1 MDAMLLQLLNVSISV
16 SWLVGAVLLLRFC
29 FPKAPKY
36 IRCLLWGLVGVRLLL
51 PFSIKSDFSV
61 LPTSQTIPDEIV
73 YAQIPSV
80 NTGIFSVDMAIN
92 PVIGQTLAPQVGDS
106 VNPVQ
111 VWLAI
116 GGVIWLVGMMV
127 MLLYAIGSYWSVRR
141 RVREA
146 ALLFDNVY
154 HGDRIQSPFIL
165 GLFRPRIYLPSDMS
179 EQDRVYVLAHEQA
192 HLARRDHL
200 WKPLGFALLS
210 VYWFNPLLWVAYIM
224 LCRDI
229 EFACD
234 EKVIASYGEYG
245 EEQKKWYADA
255 LINCSAP
262 RRHLTACPLAFGE
275 NGVKGRIKSVL
286 HYKKPAFWVVVAAL
300 LTCIAVAVCF
310 LTDPK
315 DEWESENYGIVGTVS
330 SAECENVLFHYR
342 EGSINH
348 ADPYITVQLKND
360 TDDTLC
366 YGEKF
371 TLLRDGEPCPTL
383 QDPRWNAI
391 LKMLPPDAETSQ
403 TYALGDYDLSQ
414 NGNYRLETEVYFKS
428 DPDTTYIAY
437 VEFGI
442 DRIYS
447 FVGWQY
453 KGDGIVYGN
462 DREADAR
469 YTDDSIPNVYIT
481 EDSVRLQIAQSGTW
495 HEIGALT
502 QDKLDRNNFDYMLT
516 EDWWDAGY
524 SAKILHE
531 NNKHTV
537 SYVDSGANERYY
549 LLEQKNGEIY
559 LAMGRLSEI
568 DWIFRLIPVSQ
579 TNVISTTT
587 SEPNTPTG
595 SCVVTKAP
603 ITLNGI
609 SLSVLRCEEKE
620 GGLFM
625 TVKLKNNTD
634 KTITFG
640 PEFTLLH
647 NQRKIYPNEG
657 HAWDTILYSVPSGET
672 FEQTLNISACVA
684 KGEYQLQKSIWF
696 EPRTETPVAFPVTLN
711 FTLPETRQTTFRVE
725 TPTTTT
731 ATGPTSTTKPNG
743 ESYFNATVLQVFDGT
758 ARVRVDEAFVTPLSG
773 EAVINT
779 NTISQNN
786 VEDLQ
791 AGMTI
796 RVVYNGEVQETYPVQ
811 IRTVFAIYRLNE
823 TAQTPITATPSS
835 TISTSKVTVSVEATA
850 EFVSLAEGIWY
861 NADGKSDGVFDF
873 MIFENGE
880 VKTGIYPGSY
890 DRPCRVT
897 RAMRSGDIY
906 TVEFFFKEIERYGEW
921 YEETTATQT
930 IRFEDSVLVVVDVGA
945 IGPVLPAGAK
955 WLRGEGSF
963 EDISQKLGGLPL
975 G

>member
-1 MDAMLLQLLNVSISV
+1 
-16 SWLVGAVLLLRFC
+16 
-29 FPKAPKY
+29 
-36 IRCLLWGLVGVRLLL
+36 
-51 PFSIKSDFSV
+51 
-61 LPTSQTIPDEIV
+61 
-73 YAQIPSV
+73 
-80 NTGIFSVDMAIN
+80 
-92 PVIGQTLAPQVGDS
+92 
-106 VNPVQ
+106 
-111 VWLAI
+111 
-116 GGVIWLVGMMV
+116 
-127 MLLYAIGSYWSVRR
+127 
-141 RVREA
+141 
-146 ALLFDNVY
+146 
-154 HGDRIQSPFIL
+154 
-165 GLFRPRIYLPSDMS
+165 
-179 EQDRVYVLAHEQA
+179 
-192 HLARRDHL
+192 
-200 WKPLGFALLS
+200 
-210 VYWFNPLLWVAYIM
+210 
-224 LCRDI
+224 
-229 EFACD
+229 
-234 EKVIASYGEYG
+234 
-245 EEQKKWYADA
+245 
-255 LINCSAP
+255 
-262 RRHLTACPLAFGE
+262 
-275 NGVKGRIKSVL
+275 
-286 HYKKPAFWVVVAAL
+286 
-300 LTCIAVAVCF
+300 
-310 LTDPK
+310 
-315 DEWESENYGIVGTVS
+315 
-330 SAECENVLFHYR
+330 
-342 EGSINH
+342 
-348 ADPYITVQLKND
+348 
-360 TDDTLC
+360 
-366 YGEKF
+366 
-371 TLLRDGEPCPTL
+371 
-383 QDPRWNAI
+383 
-391 LKMLPPDAETSQ
+391 
-403 TYALGDYDLSQ
+403 
-414 NGNYRLETEVYFKS
+414 
-428 DPDTTYIAY
+428 
-437 VEFGI
+437 
-442 DRIYS
+442 
-447 FVGWQY
+447 
-453 KGDGIVYGN
+453 
-462 DREADAR
+462 
-469 YTDDSIPNVYIT
+469 
-481 EDSVRLQIAQSGTW
+481 
-495 HEIGALT
+495 
-502 QDKLDRNNFDYMLT
+502 
-516 EDWWDAGY
+516 
-524 SAKILHE
+524 
-531 NNKHTV
+531 
-537 SYVDSGANERYY
+537 
-549 LLEQKNGEIY
+549 
-559 LAMGRLSEI
+559 
-568 DWIFRLIPVSQ
+568 
-579 TNVISTTT
+579 
-587 SEPNTPTG
+587 
-595 SCVVTKAP
+595 
-603 ITLNGI
+603 
-609 SLSVLRCEEKE
+609 
-620 GGLFM
+620 M